1 MQTIFKTSL
10 TVTALFLSL
19 IATGVV
25 LASPIPTNTV
35 GEIPSDE
42 RHPVFPVINFT
53 VDPADIT
60 KLKSEIFYGPLKAGK
75 ALMITYDPAR
85 AKCGAGSDTWSVS
98 LGYKSTTNEIHST
111 FAEVAFAESGK
122 KEAVSVPAVIPPMP
136 AGKFE
141 VWFRCGRNP
150 ASVLAN
156 DATTVNA
163 NKATD
168 VASNAR
174 GWFDP
179 EEGAKWTFGI
189 EA

>member
-1 MQTIFKTSL
+1 M
-10 TVTALFLSL
+10 
-19 IATGVV
+19 GV

-42 RHPVFPVINFT
+42 RHPVFPIIHFT
-53 VDPADIT
+53 VDPVDIM
-60 KLKSEIFYGPLKAGK
+60 KLKSEIFYGPLKAER

-85 AKCGAGSDTWSVS
+85 AKCGAGSDTWSVA
-98 LGYKSTTNEIHST
+98 LGYKSTTNEIHNI

-122 KEAVSVPAVIPPMP
+122 KDAVSVPAVIPPMP

-141 VWFRCGRNP
+141 VWFRCGRNHP
-150 ASVLAN
+150 SALGN
-156 DATTVNA
+156 DAVTTVNA
-163 NKATD
+163 NKAAD

-179 EEGAKWTFGI
+179 EEGAKWTFDI